1 MPSKKQPTTK
11 ATPKKSKGKAP
22 RNPDW
27 QAKFLQIFG
36 MSMNVVLS
44 AKGAG
49 VDRTTI
55 YRERQRNPEFA
66 AAYEE
71 ARQEAIERL
80 EAEAYK
86 RAQSVSD
93 TLLIFLLKS
102 HRPEVYRENM
112 NQQHSGTVE
121 VIIKRED
128 KRNTTSQN

>member
-1 MPSKKQPTTK
+1 MKKQATTTK
-11 ATPKKSKGKAP
+11 ATLKKSKGKAP

-27 QAKFLQIFG
+27 QTKFIQIFG

-55 YRERQRNPEFA
+55 YRERQRNPDFA
-66 AAYEE
+66 AAYED

-86 RAQSVSD
+86 RAQNVSD

-102 HRPEVYRENM
+102 HKPDIYRE
-112 NQQHSGTVE
+112 QYEAKHAGSVE

-128 KRNTTSQN
+128 RKPNN

>member
-11 ATPKKSKGKAP
+11 ATLKKSKGKVA
-22 RNPDW
+22 RNPEW
-27 QAKFLQIFG
+27 QSVFLELFG

-55 YRERQRNPEFA
+55 YRERQRNPNFA
-66 AAYEE
+66 AAYED

-86 RAQSVSD
+86 RAQNVSD

-102 HRPEVYRENM
+102 HKPDIYRE
-112 NQQHSGTVE
+112 QYEAKHAGSVE
-121 VIIKRED
+121 VVIRRED
-128 KRNTTSQN
+128 RRK

>member
-1 MPSKKQPTTK
+1 MPTKKQPTTK

-27 QAKFLQIFG
+27 QAKFLEIFG

-66 AAYEE
+66 AAYED

-86 RAQSVSD
+86 RAQNVSD

-102 HRPEVYRENM
+102 HKPDIYRE
-112 NQQHSGTVE
+112 QYEAKHAGSVE
-121 VIIKRED
+121 VVIRRED
-128 KRNTTSQN
+128 RKPNN

>member
-1 MPSKKQPTTK
+1 MKKPANTTK
-11 ATPKKSKGKAP
+11 ATLKKNKGKAP

-27 QAKFLQIFG
+27 QTRFLEFFG

-55 YRERQRNPEFA
+55 YRERQRNSNFA
-66 AAYEE
+66 AAYED

-86 RAQSVSD
+86 RAQNVSD

-102 HRPEVYRENM
+102 HKPDIYRE
-112 NQQHSGTVE
+112 QYEAKHAGSVE

-128 KRNTTSQN
+128 RKPNN